1 MQFFSLLCLAASL
14 TALPLQPLSLATST
28 TKDAQTQSNAL
39 AGGGG
44 IGGSILQSILGGV
57 LGGGG
62 ASGAGASTAGT
73 GTGLD
78 LNIDP
83 STIINFLIN
92 LFKNNN

>member
-1 MQFFSLLCLAASL
+1 MQIVSLICLVASL

-28 TKDAQTQSNAL
+28 TDAQTQSNAL